1 MLNTVTWT
9 CIPPTHLLTSPP
21 PTFPSGFELSKGKLQ
36 AETIKLIL
44 ERLPVELLPFCG
56 TQGKEY
62 AKAQT

>member
-1 MLNTVTWT
+1 MDMHS
-9 CIPPTHLLTSPP
+9 PTHLLTSPP
-21 PTFPSGFELSKGKLQ
+21 PPTFPSGCELSKGKLQ
-36 AETIKLIL
+36 AETIQRIQ